1 MVARQF
7 AYASSNMYSYNM
19 RLFPW
24 LLDMVSGMILCLHV
38 VVLVYYCEKKNQYFH
53 HGSLSLPSTLKN
65 QQGEWSPNCVQ
76 LSNGYIY
83 ISNHAEGLHVNFVDR
98 WRKRWKPVQVQNDLT
113 SQLTKT
119 KIKLQ
124 GAEKASWCD
133 RGWSSKDPTQL
144 NLLSH
149 CKILFQTI
157 LATAEPSKRWS
168 QFFSAELHIT
178 HDALSHP
185 KCSNTN
191 PSHHYMHARA
201 EVSFLF
207 WLLPFHR
214 NIHHPWHWHTVQYIF
229 PTTTS
234 SLQGVK

>member
-119 KIKLQ
+119 KNKITRSRKGKLMRSGMVQ
-124 GAEKASWCD
+124 QRPNPAK
-133 RGWSSKDPTQL
+133 SSQPL
-144 NLLSH
+144 
-149 CKILFQTI
+149 
-157 LATAEPSKRWS
+157 
-168 QFFSAELHIT
+168 
-178 HDALSHP
+178 
-185 KCSNTN
+185 
-191 PSHHYMHARA
+191 
-201 EVSFLF
+201 
-207 WLLPFHR
+207 
-214 NIHHPWHWHTVQYIF
+214 
-229 PTTTS
+229 
-234 SLQGVK
+234 